1 MRKQDHGDDG
11 RGRKGEDRG
20 GAEEDERFMRLRDH
34 TVQEV
39 KRYTCLLR
47 DYVEIAVNERVY
59 YVRKSKTVIYF

>member
-20 GAEEDERFMRLRDH
+20 GADVDEGLLRLRDH

-47 DYVEIAVNERVY
+47 DYGEIAVNERVY
-59 YVRKSKTVIYF
+59 YVRKSKTFIYF

>member
-1 MRKQDHGDDG
+1 MEMMEEEGKEKIGEERRKIKDFCAS
-11 RGRKGEDRG
+11 EII
-20 GAEEDERFMRLRDH
+20 
-34 TVQEV
+34 QEV